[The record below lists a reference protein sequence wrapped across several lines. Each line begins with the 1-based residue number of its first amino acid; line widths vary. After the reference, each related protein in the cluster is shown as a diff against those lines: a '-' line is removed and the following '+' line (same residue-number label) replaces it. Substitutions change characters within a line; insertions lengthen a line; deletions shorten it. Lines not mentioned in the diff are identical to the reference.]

1 MMIHCCAVGSQ
12 LTPLEH
18 SILGGPACVLQRI
31 CLHPTQIFWHLIFT
45 TLNHS
50 RDKYK
55 TKVTGNVI
63 YMNPTSFTLSCLISE
78 VLYLASI
85 SNNYYIHFK
94 KKPSKECIT
103 EVRNHHLTV
112 GVTQHTSV
120 PHHHTPAYALPKGG
134 QTYSTELLTLQALQT
149 PTVLCSLSYFVHFVE
164 ITQH

>member
-1 MMIHCCAVGSQ
+1 MWRIILGVGNLCLFLTFGINKKCTAFSNISPTWFPAMCVQTQHWVWSPWGVLDGCSSRETVMMIHCCAVGSQ

-94 KKPSKECIT
+94 KTHQKS
-103 EVRNHHLTV
+103 
-112 GVTQHTSV
+112 
-120 PHHHTPAYALPKGG
+120 A
-134 QTYSTELLTLQALQT
+134 
-149 PTVLCSLSYFVHFVE
+149 
-164 ITQH
+164 